1 MSDPVLAYAIFSL
14 PFTLEVDISYS
25 GLGAV
30 LSLQLSEISGPKMSH
45 E

>member
-30 LSLQLSEISGPKMSH
+30 LSLQLNDISGPKMNI
-45 E
+45 